1 MEKQRQGGVEGYI
14 PVCSGHV
21 EDLEVVDPFRI
32 DLEILVAT
40 LGLKR
45 R

>member
-21 EDLEVVDPFRI
+21 EDLEVVGPFRI